1 MTSSSISTGFPVRH
15 AVSGG
20 LAIALLLLLPTSGPA
35 QERDGCIVN
44 LPGTNPNLNKLCGR
58 GREGS
63 SNPGSA
69 GGSGIGSGP
78 GSLANK
84 RVFRAPIK
92 RLSGRTPVIEV
103 LFNGQRKFEMIVDT
117 GADRSLITKSMAKA
131 LKIPIVGAGR
141 FTLADGN
148 TVTLQIGRLA
158 SMGVDGSAIRN
169 VDVAIADEMDAGLLG
184 HDFFGDY
191 DVQFKKDVVEFRQR
205 S

>member
-1 MTSSSISTGFPVRH
+1 MTSQSLLRFFPICRTVLPWSV
-15 AVSGG
+15 AVSLLWVG
-20 LAIALLLLLPTSGPA
+20 LPMAASA

-44 LPGTNPNLNKLCGR
+44 LPGSNPNLNKLCG
-58 GREGS
+58 GGQGS
-63 SNPGSA
+63 RVESA
-69 GGSGIGSGP
+69 GTGGQSGIGQG
-78 GSLANK
+78 ANK

-103 LFNGQRKFEMIVDT
+103 LFNGQQKFEMVVDT
-117 GADRSLITKSMAKA
+117 GADRSLITKGMAKA

-141 FTLADGN
+141 VTLADGN
-148 TVTLQIGRLA
+148 TVTLPIGRLA

-169 VDVAIADEMDAGLLG
+169 VEVAIADEMDAGLLG